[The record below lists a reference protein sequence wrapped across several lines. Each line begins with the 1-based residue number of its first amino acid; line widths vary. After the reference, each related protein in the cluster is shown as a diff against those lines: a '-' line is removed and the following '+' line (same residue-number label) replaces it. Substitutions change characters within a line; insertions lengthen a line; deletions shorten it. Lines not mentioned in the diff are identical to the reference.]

1 MSEYCLPLVKVGGY
15 FIAMK
20 GSKFKEEISEG
31 LTAVGIL
38 GGEIISAEE
47 VKLPGLDDGR
57 AIIRIRKIKKTP
69 VKYPRKAGLPEK
81 QPL

>member
-1 MSEYCLPLVKVGGY
+1 MPLVKQGGY

-20 GSKFKEEISEG
+20 GSKFKEEITEG
-31 LTAVGIL
+31 LTAVSIL
-38 GGEIISAEE
+38 GGEIVSAEE

-57 AIIRIRKIKKTP
+57 AIIKIRKIKRTP
-69 VKYPRKAGLPEK
+69 AKYPRKAGLPEK